1 VRFGKINHYI
11 KEITLMDKLR
21 RYWDYAAERCAKTIA
36 QTALA
41 TISVGAVGIL
51 EVDWVNV
58 GSVAALAGVMSL
70 LTSVLQYDRVP
81 IKEN

>member
-1 VRFGKINHYI
+1 
-11 KEITLMDKLR
+11 MDKLKR
-21 RYWDYAAERCAKTIA
+21 FHEYATERALKTFS

-41 TISVGAVGIL
+41 TIGVGAVGIF

-58 GSVAALAGVMSL
+58 LSVSSLALVMSL

-81 IKEN
+81 VAE

>member
-1 VRFGKINHYI
+1 
-11 KEITLMDKLR
+11 MDKLR
-21 RYWDYAAERCAKTIA
+21 RFHEYATERALKTWA

-41 TISVGAVGIL
+41 TISVGAVGIF

-58 GSVAALAGVMSL
+58 LSVSSLALIMSL

-81 IKEN
+81 VVE

>member
-1 VRFGKINHYI
+1 
-11 KEITLMDKLR
+11 MDKLK
-21 RYWDYAAERCAKTIA
+21 RYHEYATERAVKTFA

-41 TISVGAVGIL
+41 TIGVGAVGIF

-58 GSVAALAGVMSL
+58 LSVSGLALVMSL

-81 IKEN
+81 VAE